1 MKISLNL
8 VWVRT
13 GKIGGLSSDNNE
25 KLWIIIDIWNKNDE
39 ADTNVIKKDEG
50 DTILGSIEDKE
61 AQGWSANK
69 IQIMNSSNEDK
80 GSAVGGKEGRHLKL
94 HEWEVVQVCCKHYYM
109 AAITE
114 VIPNLLVRSLQHVQ
128 ETKNVLVNSNIPDD
142 ESCDIVVSVS
152 DVC

>member
-80 GSAVGGKEGRHLKL
+80 GSAVGGKAGQHL
-94 HEWEVVQVCCKHYYM
+94 
-109 AAITE
+109 
-114 VIPNLLVRSLQHVQ
+114 
-128 ETKNVLVNSNIPDD
+128 
-142 ESCDIVVSVS
+142 
-152 DVC
+152 